1 MLPAGLLLVA
11 LAGLAFALPFA
22 SRPMT
27 ALQRRRWTAALNC
40 GCALVLL
47 LAVSVGVAGLI
58 QEPL

>member
-1 MLPAGLLLVA
+1 MLPSGLLLVA
-11 LAGLAFALPFA
+11 LGALVFALPFA

-27 ALQRRRWTAALNC
+27 PLQRRRWAAALQV
-40 GCALVLL
+40 GCLAVLL